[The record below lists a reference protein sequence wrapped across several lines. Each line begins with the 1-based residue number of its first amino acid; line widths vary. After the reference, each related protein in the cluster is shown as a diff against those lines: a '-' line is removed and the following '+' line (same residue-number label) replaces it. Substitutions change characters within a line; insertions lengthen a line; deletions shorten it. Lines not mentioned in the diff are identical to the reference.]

1 MFLGS
6 TNKVFSFSS
15 FFFSLFFSLNENLD
29 KNERKK
35 KKPKKNIKLYSSIH
49 ENVQYFFK
57 WISRRQWRS
66 CLSTRIL
73 SCLSTRIL
81 EKKNENIL
89 NIWISTDGI
98 SADGVFTVSV
108 LTNCVFTDGT
118 IFKTINI
125 IIVVEMN
132 IIHDETATT
141 YAVDELEK

>member
-1 MFLGS
+1 MNFPTTLA
-6 TNKVFSFSS
+6 VL
-15 FFFSLFFSLNENLD
+15 SLDENLVLSLD
-29 KNERKK
+29 
-35 KKPKKNIKLYSSIH
+35 
-49 ENVQYFFK
+49 ENLV
-57 WISRRQWRS
+57 
-66 CLSTRIL
+66 LSL
-73 SCLSTRIL
+73 DENLG
-81 EKKNENIL
+81 KKNENIL
-89 NIWISTDGI
+89 NIWIFTDGI